1 MSSKTTEERL
11 DSLEEKL
18 KLICNYLFKD
28 GKIKTQDD
36 EDEEDKMFSLEEK
49 VERVFEYLEID
60 MKRATPGVTIKRM

>member
-11 DSLEEKL
+11 ESLEETL
-18 KLICNYLFKD
+18 ELICNYLFKD